1 MGTSL
6 AEKHRPEPE
15 PDITP
20 IPLMQLAT
28 AFWAF
33 KTLSTAIDMDL
44 FTRLETS
51 PMNAPE
57 LARWLN
63 IEERPAEMILTGC
76 AGLGLLSKQNG
87 RYRNTPLAE
96 NFLVRGAR
104 YYFGGFVTMLPV
116 GTNFRKPCVPTDR
129 RPGIPTNRNRCS
141 KLPTPT

>member
-1 MGTSL
+1 MGTL
-6 AEKHRPEPE
+6 AELKHEPE

-28 AFWAF
+28 AFWGF

-44 FTRLETS
+44 FTRLEAS
-51 PMNAPE
+51 PMNPPE

-96 NFLVRGAR
+96 TFLVRGGR
-104 YYFGGFVTMLPV
+104 YYFGGFVTML
-116 GTNFRKPCVPTDR
+116 TSFR
-129 RPGIPTNRNRCS
+129 RPCAPTVPLLGTPTSRSRCS
-141 KLPTPT
+141 RRRTLK

>member
-1 MGTSL
+1 MGVTV
-6 AEKHRPEPE
+6 AEFKHQPE

-51 PMNAPE
+51 PMNPPE

-63 IEERPAEMILTGC
+63 IEERPAEMIHGGSFQPREQRSEEHTSELQSRPHLVC
-76 AGLGLLSKQNG
+76 RLLLEK
-87 RYRNTPLAE
+87 
-96 NFLVRGAR
+96 
-104 YYFGGFVTMLPV
+104 
-116 GTNFRKPCVPTDR
+116 K
-129 RPGIPTNRNRCS
+129 
-141 KLPTPT
+141 KKK

>member
-1 MGTSL
+1 MGASL

-51 PMNAPE
+51 PMNPPE

-96 NFLVRGAR
+96 NFLVRGGRSEGVAR
-104 YYFGGFVTMLPV
+104 AGSDRGRGRPADRGRRVGG
-116 GTNFRKPCVPTDR
+116 GAARAAQHAH
-129 RPGIPTNRNRCS
+129 
-141 KLPTPT
+141 